1 MLRGARLL
9 RELLARPEL
18 KTGDAEELV
27 PGPTVTN
34 DEELEEY
41 IAQRLGTA
49 YHPVGTCRMG
59 SADDSRSVVDPK
71 LRVIGLEN
79 VRVADASVM
88 PEVVAG
94 NTNAPSMMIGD
105 AAVEFL
111 REGS

>member
-1 MLRGARLL
+1 MLRGVKLL

-27 PGPTVTN
+27 PGPAVAT
-34 DEELEEY
+34 DEELADY

-59 SADDSRSVVDPK
+59 DAKDPRTVVDPK
-71 LRVIGLEN
+71 LRVVGLDN
-79 VRVADASVM
+79 VRVADASIM

-94 NTNAPSMMIGD
+94 NTNAPAMMIGD

-111 REGS
+111 RESA